1 MSTATCTHCDA
12 ETTHDSDLCEV
23 HHAEREL
30 VAEHPTA
37 CACWGCAKWF
47 PRHTGLMARYR
58 ATAKAHPA
66 TVALCHRLP
75 RIAAMITAGA
85 ILTVVDHAELGARC
99 DAAREAWIA
108 AIEAEGTVVCTCC
121 GKTVPWYAVD
131 TDGRCS
137 DCPAAARRA
146 A

>member
-1 MSTATCTHCDA
+1 MCCTRCDA
-12 ETTHDSDLCEV
+12 DTVTDSDLCEV

-30 VAEHPTA
+30 VAEHPTG

-58 ATAKAHPA
+58 ATAKAHPV

-75 RIAAMITAGA
+75 RIALAIVTGAYLTAW
-85 ILTVVDHAELGARC
+85 DRAELGARA

-108 AIEAEGTVVCTCC
+108 AVEAEGDAD
-121 GKTVPWYAVD
+121 VPEMSGSLSWDPRMSVLVPAV
-131 TDGRCS
+131 GL
-137 DCPAAARRA
+137 
-146 A
+146 